1 MTSSRSRKPG
11 LKRTLRLSIKRK
23 GLLLWSGS
31 RRRLKKKRQRST
43 YASSRIWFDIL
54 CVSTILYLMCS
65 PESCCLLDFCFPQ
78 KLLKTEHSLWQLY
91 TIEKDTEKMEA
102 ELAED
107 RESLQQVQEE
117 NQSADSE
124 LTAKKKE
131 QSAFLKKMTLCEK
144 SIAKK
149 RLELDKKVNAFL
161 SILVITLY
169 AAI

>member
-1 MTSSRSRKPG
+1 
-11 LKRTLRLSIKRK
+11 
-23 GLLLWSGS
+23 
-31 RRRLKKKRQRST
+31 
-43 YASSRIWFDIL
+43 
-54 CVSTILYLMCS
+54 
-65 PESCCLLDFCFPQ
+65 
-78 KLLKTEHSLWQLY
+78 
-91 TIEKDTEKMEA
+91 MEA

-117 NQSADSE
+117 NQSADYE

-161 SILVITLY
+161 FILVVTLY
-169 AAI
+169 AAIYCSFSLALHMYLLLLLLIK